1 MRVEKDNIIVVRS
14 PVTDLKAIKN
24 EVEVEGMSL
33 VRGGH
38 ESRVEFAGNRVQAI
52 AH

>member
-1 MRVEKDNIIVVRS
+1 MVRS

-24 EVEVEGMSL
+24 EVEVEGTCL
-33 VRGGH
+33 VRGVGR
-38 ESRVEFAGNRVQAI
+38 EFRVEVAGNRVQAI